1 MITKHPY
8 EKGLGPS
15 PGIDTRYY
23 GKDAEDFLESINWH
37 EEIDYIGKNCIT
49 DSGEEGVI
57 IGFEDSESYMDYYYI
72 VYIPETGKVD
82 YALANSASFVKNIE
96 K

>member
-1 MITKHPY
+1 MITKRSF
-8 EKGLGPS
+8 EEGLSGG
-15 PGIDTRYY
+15 PGIDTQYY

-37 EEIDYIGKNCIT
+37 KKIDYIGRNCIT
-49 DSGEEGVI
+49 DRGEEGVI

-72 VYIPETGKVD
+72 VYIPKTGKVD